1 MTKKK
6 PIKPNKPVRRPKAK
20 PKKPRAAKTRLKAA
34 RTGGF
39 ARARVEKQIRNA
51 GAFRVSAA
59 ATYRLNELL
68 TEYATGVAK
77 YAVEIAR
84 HSGRKTVKE
93 SDIKLAS
100 TK

>member
-1 MTKKK
+1 MS
-6 PIKPNKPVRRPKAK
+6 
-20 PKKPRAAKTRLKAA
+20 
-34 RTGGF
+34 GF
-39 ARARVEKQIRNA
+39 ARARVEKIIRNA
-51 GAFRVSAA
+51 GARRVSADA
-59 ATYRLNELL
+59 INRLNEIL
-68 TEYATGVAK
+68 TDYATNMAK